1 MEKFPYLKN
10 ILVQNKIDLESTRQ
24 VTSFEI
30 NEFLGSN
37 TFLEGIEISL
47 KNCDDNLKELV
58 NKINIAENE
67 SKNLLP
73 LNIVS
78 ESVNKKINTI
88 MNIQGSLSFIL
99 IGDTQVGK
107 TNFLTRY
114 FKNEF
119 KEVFLSTIGI
129 EKEIKILKVGNDKYK
144 LTLWDTAG
152 QERFRAL
159 PRKYYQNA
167 DGVLLLF
174 DVTLKESFDNISN
187 WLKDVKDNSNK
198 DAKNSDIALYLIGN
212 KIDKPGRVI
221 SKETAE
227 AEAKSLGMKYFEISC
242 KLNMNL
248 QEVMARM
255 ILECYMKV
263 NKIDNLNCFTL
274 ATNKKQEKKSGCC
287 GEGKK
292 KNK

>member
-58 NKINIAENE
+58 NKINTAENE

-263 NKIDNLNCFTL
+263 NKIDNCFTL

>member
-1 MEKFPYLKN
+1 MEKFSYLKN
-10 ILVQNKIDLESTRQ
+10 ILVQNKLDLENTRQ

-30 NEFLGSN
+30 NEFLGAN

-47 KNCDDNLKELV
+47 KNVDDNVKELI
-58 NKINIAENE
+58 NKINFAENE
-67 SKNLLP
+67 SKNELLP

-78 ESVNKKINTI
+78 ESVNKKINNI

-99 IGDTQVGK
+99 IGDSQVGK

-129 EKEIKILKVGNDKYK
+129 EKEIKIIKIGNEKYK

-174 DVTLKESFDNISN
+174 DVTLKETFDNISN

-198 DAKNSDIALYLIGN
+198 DPKNSDIALYLIGN
-212 KIDKPGRVI
+212 KIDKPGRAV

-255 ILECYMKV
+255 IMECYMKV
-263 NKIDNLNCFTL
+263 NKIDNWFKL
-274 ATNKKQEKKSGCC
+274 ATNKKQERKSGCC
-287 GEGKK
+287 GESKK
-292 KNK
+292 RINK

>member
-1 MEKFPYLKN
+1 
-10 ILVQNKIDLESTRQ
+10 
-24 VTSFEI
+24 
-30 NEFLGSN
+30 
-37 TFLEGIEISL
+37 
-47 KNCDDNLKELV
+47 
-58 NKINIAENE
+58 
-67 SKNLLP
+67 
-73 LNIVS
+73 
-78 ESVNKKINTI
+78 

-99 IGDTQVGK
+99 IGDSQVGK

-129 EKEIKILKVGNDKYK
+129 EKEIKIIKIGDEKYK

-174 DVTLKESFDNISN
+174 DVTLKETFDNISN

-198 DAKNSDIALYLIGN
+198 DPKNSDIALYLIGN
-212 KIDKPGRVI
+212 KIDKPGRAV

-255 ILECYMKV
+255 IMECYMRV
-263 NKIDNLNCFTL
+263 NKIDNCFKL
-274 ATNKKQEKKSGCC
+274 GNNKKQERRSGCC
-287 GEGKK
+287 GESKK

>member
-263 NKIDNLNCFTL
+263 NKIDNCFTL

>member
-10 ILVQNKIDLESTRQ
+10 ILVQNKLDLESTRQ
-24 VTSFEI
+24 ATSFEI
-30 NEFLGSN
+30 NEFLGAN
-37 TFLEGIEISL
+37 PFLEGIEISL
-47 KNCDDNLKELV
+47 KNGDDNVKELI
-58 NKINIAENE
+58 NKIYIAENE
-67 SKNLLP
+67 SKNKLP

-78 ESVNKKINTI
+78 ESVNKKINNI

-99 IGDTQVGK
+99 IGDSQVGK

-152 QERFRAL
+152 QDRFRAL

-221 SKETAE
+221 SKEQAE
-227 AEAKSLGMKYFEISC
+227 TEAKSLGMQYFEISC

-255 ILECYMKV
+255 IMECYMKA
-263 NKIDNLNCFTL
+263 NKIGSFKLEDP
-274 ATNKKQEKKSGCC
+274 KPERMRCC
-287 GEGKK
+287 GDGRK
-292 KNK
+292 KN

>member
-1 MEKFPYLKN
+1 MEKFSYLKN
-10 ILVQNKIDLESTRQ
+10 ILVQNKIDLENTRQ

-30 NEFLGSN
+30 NEFLGAN

-47 KNCDDNLKELV
+47 KKVDDNLKELI
-58 NKINIAENE
+58 NKIYIAENE
-67 SKNLLP
+67 SKNELP

-78 ESVNKKINTI
+78 ESVNKKINNI

-99 IGDTQVGK
+99 IGDSQVGK

-129 EKEIKILKVGNDKYK
+129 EKEIKIIKIGDEKYK

-221 SKETAE
+221 SKEQAE
-227 AEAKSLGMKYFEISC
+227 TEAKSLGMQYFEISC

-255 ILECYMKV
+255 IMECYMRV
-263 NKIDNLNCFTL
+263 NKIDNCFKL
-274 ATNKKQEKKSGCC
+274 GNNKKQERRSGCC
-287 GEGKK
+287 GESKK